1 MYKRIMVAID
11 NSETAEK
18 ALLEAVEIAQL
29 HHSALCL
36 VHVVGDSEDDDEQE
50 GVELLERAKAT
61 VNEGLRVETRLMTVN
76 AVYGMHGIAEAIA
89 KATSEWGA
97 GLLVM
102 GTANR
107 RGLERF
113 VVGSVTEYIITK
125 VEASILLVRPRF
137 LFL

>member
-18 ALLEAVEIAQL
+18 ALAEAQEIAGL
-29 HHSALCL
+29 HNSLLCL
-36 VHVVGDSEDDDEQE
+36 VHVVDDSEDDEQQE
-50 GVELLERAKAT
+50 GIQLLERAKAT
-61 VNEGLRVETRLMTVN
+61 VNSNLAVETRLMTAN

-89 KATSEWGA
+89 KAAGEWGA

-113 VVGSVTEYIITK
+113 VVGSVTEHIITK
-125 VEASILLVRPRF
+125 VEASILLIRPRF